1 MNILL
6 VCASG
11 MSTGLLVNKMR
22 EAGEKRNL
30 PNFDI
35 FACSVD
41 ELEKYINNYDVVLV
55 APQIRY
61 KEKYIHNLAISKSK
75 GYAVI
80 DGVSYGR
87 VDGNRVL
94 EQALRLEKKE
104 QDLRE
109 V

>member
-11 MSTGLLVNKMR
+11 MSTGLLLSKMYA
-22 EAGEKRNL
+22 EGEKRSMSNL
-30 PNFDI
+30 DI

-41 ELEKYINNYDVVLV
+41 EMHKYINNYDVVLV

-61 KEKYIHNLAISKSK
+61 KEKYISNLAVSKNK
-75 GYAVI
+75 RYAFI

-87 VDGNRVL
+87 VDGSSVL
-94 EQALRLEKKE
+94 NQALSIMKE
-104 QDLRE
+104 
-109 V
+109 

>member
-11 MSTGLLVNKMR
+11 MSTGLLVNKMYA
-22 EAGEKRNL
+22 EGEKRNMSSL
-30 PNFDI
+30 EV

-41 ELEKYINNYDVVLV
+41 DMQKYINNYDVVLV

-61 KEKYIHNLAISKSK
+61 KEKYISTLASSKNK
-75 GYAVI
+75 AYAFI

-87 VDGNRVL
+87 VDGNSVL
-94 EQALRLEKKE
+94 NQALSLMK
-104 QDLRE
+104 

>member
-22 EAGEKRNL
+22 AEGEKRKLQNL
-30 PNFDI
+30 EI

-41 ELEKYINNYDVVLV
+41 EMEKYIDKHDVVLV

-61 KEKYIHNLAISKSK
+61 KEKYIYGLASSRNK
-75 GYAVI
+75 GYAII
-80 DGVSYGR
+80 DGINYGR
-87 VDGNRVL
+87 VDGNKIL
-94 EQALRLEKKE
+94 DQALSLMKN
-104 QDLRE
+104 
-109 V
+109 

>member
-11 MSTGLLVNKMR
+11 MSTGLLMSKMKAER
-22 EAGEKRNL
+22 EKQGLN
-30 PNFDI
+30 NMDI

-41 ELEKYINNYDVVLV
+41 EMEKYINNYDVVLI
-55 APQIRY
+55 APQICY
-61 KEKYIHNLAISKSK
+61 KEKYIKALATSRKKSC
-75 GYAVI
+75 GVI
-80 DGVSYGR
+80 NGINYGR
-87 VDGNRVL
+87 VDAIGVL
-94 EQALRLEKKE
+94 EQAFYLVKQK

>member
-11 MSTGLLVNKMR
+11 MSTGLLVNKMYA
-22 EAGEKRNL
+22 EGEKRNMPSL
-30 PNFDI
+30 EV

-41 ELEKYINNYDVVLV
+41 DMQKYINNYDVVLV

-61 KEKYIHNLAISKSK
+61 KEKYISTLAGSKNK
-75 GYAVI
+75 AYAFI

-87 VDGNRVL
+87 VDGNSVL
-94 EQALRLEKKE
+94 NQALGLMK
-104 QDLRE
+104 

>member
-22 EAGEKRNL
+22 MEGEKRNL
-30 PNFDI
+30 LNLNI

-41 ELEKYINNYDVVLV
+41 EIEKYISHYDVVLV

-61 KEKYIHNLAISKSK
+61 KEKYIYALASSKDK
-75 GYAVI
+75 GYAFI
-80 DGVSYGR
+80 DGVHYGR
-87 VDGNRVL
+87 VDGNKIL
-94 EQALRLEKKE
+94 DQAFNLMRN
-104 QDLRE
+104 
-109 V
+109 

>member
-22 EAGEKRNL
+22 IEGENRNL
-30 PNFDI
+30 LDLNI

-41 ELEKYINNYDVVLV
+41 EIEKYIGHYDVVLV

-61 KEKYIHNLAISKSK
+61 KEKYISALASSKDK
-75 GYAVI
+75 GCAFI
-80 DGVSYGR
+80 DGAHYGR
-87 VDGNRVL
+87 VDGNKIL
-94 EQALRLEKKE
+94 DQAFEFMRN
-104 QDLRE
+104 
-109 V
+109 

>member
-11 MSTGLLVNKMR
+11 MSTGLLVNKMCA
-22 EAGEKRNL
+22 EGEKRKLQNL
-30 PNFDI
+30 NI

-41 ELEKYINNYDVVLV
+41 EMEKYINNYDVVLV

-61 KEKYIHNLAISKSK
+61 KEKFISSLAAARNK
-75 GYAVI
+75 GYAFI

-87 VDGNRVL
+87 VDGNSVL
-94 EQALRLEKKE
+94 NQALSFMKG
-104 QDLRE
+104 
-109 V
+109 